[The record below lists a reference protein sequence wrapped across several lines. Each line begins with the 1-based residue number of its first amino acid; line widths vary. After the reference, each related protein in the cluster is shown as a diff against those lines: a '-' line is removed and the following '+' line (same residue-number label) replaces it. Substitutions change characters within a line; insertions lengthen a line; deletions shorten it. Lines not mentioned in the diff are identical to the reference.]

1 MGCACPHGGLFVCSW
16 HGRLLSVR
24 FMEPIVK
31 AVALVLTFFL
41 VREVCTKLG
50 YKSEFK
56 TLRIS

>member
-1 MGCACPHGGLFVCSW
+1 
-16 HGRLLSVR
+16 
-24 FMEPIVK
+24 MEPIVK